1 MARVIEFEFGLRAI
15 ADLVGGTVQVG
26 LDTVTVVGPQV
37 KAGKLKMI
45 AAGTRV
51 RLPAFPDAP
60 TIAESGYAG
69 FEAVAWVGLTA
80 PAGTPRDWRE
90 RVSSEMGKALRDAAF
105 VERLNTIGGV
115 ARPMGGD
122 EFGAYLRSEQ
132 KRWKYVVERSGVKA
146 D

>member
-1 MARVIEFEFGLRAI
+1 
-15 ADLVGGTVQVG
+15 
-26 LDTVTVVGPQV
+26 
-37 KAGKLKMI
+37 
-45 AAGTRV
+45 V

-105 VERLNTIGGV
+105 VKRLNTIGGV
-115 ARPMGGD
+115 ARPMGVD
-122 EFGAYLRSEQ
+122 EFGAHLRSEQ
-132 KRWKYVVERSGVKA
+132 KRWKDVVERSGVKA